1 MALWT
6 NPMEAD
12 ERFHPLLCL
21 WSSKT
26 KFGLVQWSKTAKSSN
41 TLGSDPAIYV
51 ASDYNITAMTPTQ
64 LNFRNGRRISHPS
77 S

>member
-41 TLGSDPAIYV
+41 TLGSDPAIDV